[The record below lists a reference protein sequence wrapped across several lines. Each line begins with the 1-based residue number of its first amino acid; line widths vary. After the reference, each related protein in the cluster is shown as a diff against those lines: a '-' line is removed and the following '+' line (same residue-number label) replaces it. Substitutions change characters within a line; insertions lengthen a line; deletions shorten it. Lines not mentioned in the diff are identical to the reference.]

1 MTNPYRAMCEE
12 LVTAVDLLCGSG
24 DSPGQ
29 PGSRLILTV
38 HVEALDELANRARAL
53 LAQPVAEGPTDEA
66 LLDLAD
72 DSDLD
77 RFEGERSYPDGTV
90 IKEGCWEAWDHQL
103 LAFARA
109 VLARWGHPTFQPPAD
124 GEVGE
129 LVELQWP
136 ASVAQGCH
144 EAAAEAESG
153 SPLQQL
159 LVSAGDLLER
169 IRPAAAPVAVL
180 PDDALIIEPAEH
192 TLLVPV
198 AQPVPVSE
206 RLPEPSVKVLAYYF
220 NALGNGRTI
229 CAIWVPAKTRSDEGD
244 LDAEDFLE
252 YDEEGD
258 KYYWP
263 EGWYE
268 AIENWDELGWAKV
281 YEGEIVYWQPLP
293 KWPANALP
301 TPTQ

>member
-1 MTNPYRAMCEE
+1 MTDQFRAMCAE
-12 LVTAVDLLCGSG
+12 LVDAVDLLCGSG

-144 EAAAEAESG
+144 EAAVEAESG

-159 LVSAGDLLER
+159 LVAAGDLLER
-169 IRPAAAPVAVL
+169 LASPACLVLNPSPEALSSLKAAGPGIIEAMPAERTVVVPAAQPVAV
-180 PDDALIIEPAEH
+180 
-192 TLLVPV
+192 
-198 AQPVPVSE
+198 SE
-206 RLPEPSVKVLAYYF
+206 RPWERKGWCDEQGRCWMGDPGGGEFIPSWRLCRAEDAPSMKVL
-220 NALGNGRTI
+220 L
-229 CAIWVPAKTRSDEGD
+229 
-244 LDAEDFLE
+244 
-252 YDEEGD
+252 
-258 KYYWP
+258 
-263 EGWYE
+263 
-268 AIENWDELGWAKV
+268 
-281 YEGEIVYWQPLP
+281 
-293 KWPANALP
+293 PANALP
-301 TPTQ
+301 TPEATND